1 MEENTL
7 KYKKQ
12 LYGRLWKYLS
22 DYIPIFIGSIL
33 AMLVVA
39 ATMPAFASLIVPMIN
54 DGFVHKNLSNMGWIA
69 AAIVGLFL
77 IRGVFNVINE
87 YLTGLLSGKLVW
99 RMRGEMFDKL
109 QRLPIHFFHD
119 NTSGRTVSRVLNDAG
134 QITDAGFNVITVII
148 KDGLSILFC

>member
-1 MEENTL
+1 MQENSQTNSMR
-7 KYKKQ
+7 
-12 LYGRLWKYLS
+12 LYRRLWRYLS
-22 DYIPIFIGSIL
+22 DDIPIFITSIL

-87 YLTGLLSGKLVW
+87 YLTGLLSAQLRMQTQAWW
-99 RMRGEMFDKL
+99 RQPPTWRK
-109 QRLPIHFFHD
+109 
-119 NTSGRTVSRVLNDAG
+119 
-134 QITDAGFNVITVII
+134 
-148 KDGLSILFC
+148 